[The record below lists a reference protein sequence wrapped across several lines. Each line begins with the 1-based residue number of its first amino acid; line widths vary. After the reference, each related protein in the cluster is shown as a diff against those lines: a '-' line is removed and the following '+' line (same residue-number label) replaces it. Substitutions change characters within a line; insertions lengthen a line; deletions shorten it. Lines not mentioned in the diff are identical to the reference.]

1 VENNNRYRFVIQT
14 LVILIRGCVGLVW
27 AAAGPLIPLLM
38 QAFGISRGSAGW
50 FASIAPITI
59 AAVSLPLSIFLSRY
73 SLKKTF
79 AVGAFLQGAGLLT
92 PVADSYALIMVTRIL
107 FAIGTAVTVPVASAI
122 LAEWFSSRKLP
133 LINGVMM
140 SFINLGNAIAFVATV
155 PIATVL
161 SWQAPITIYGAFGVT
176 CATAWVIFG
185 RDQKR
190 RHTLSTETAGSPEI
204 IDNRPDLSFRQVLKQ
219 RSTIMLALAVMGSWA
234 LGNAI
239 GSWLPNYYHE
249 VFHMPLEKAS
259 SILALT
265 TVGGTAA
272 CIAGGIL
279 PMRMGR
285 RRPFIILAGA
295 TVGLCAVTAVLF
307 NNMAIIVISVALFGI
322 MGNIQNPSLFTI
334 PMELPNMSIRSGVIV
349 ISVMQSGGNLGNFIA
364 PLIVGYIADIT
375 GSYLPGFF
383 ICAALSLSLLAAGLL
398 LPETGPKGKTST
410 QNNPQAT

>member
-1 VENNNRYRFVIQT
+1 
-14 LVILIRGCVGLVW
+14 
-27 AAAGPLIPLLM
+27 M

-176 CATAWVIFG
+176 CTTAWVIFG
-185 RDQKR
+185 RDRKR
-190 RHTLSTETAGSPEI
+190 RHTLSAETAGSPEI

>member
-285 RRPFIILAGA
+285 RRPFVILAGA
-295 TVGLCAVTAVLF
+295 SIGLCAVTAVLF

-398 LPETGPKGKTST
+398 LPETGPKGKTAS